1 MLNDTHLMALSQQG
15 NESLTYSALMEQAN
29 AQEAMQQAANE
40 NNLQVPKVNFYP
52 SRHADPHKA
61 RRKDIKQ
68 AYKLLTPSKR
78 HIVNPVRWA
87 LGRKY
92 NYNKQSHICV
102 IDGCDCSVLI
112 QHDNLYAKISDDDSG
127 RSLWEMYWQNPV
139 TGEPEA
145 FVAMERI
152 TSGRKMRGTY
162 CPEHMHL
169 FHLLCKW
176 ETEQDRMDESNPKR
190 LRDRVKQGVSI
201 VTVPIAT
208 MTKKDPTPTMLKK
221 YEPFFA
227 ELEKDSRKTKGIN
240 VNHYTN
246 PLTGQND
253 ITTVSFDLRI
263 FQHEMALEQQATP
276 AFQALVQQ
284 HVNNAI
290 KQNPLEQEGI
300 GIGE

>member
-1 MLNDTHLMALSQQG
+1 MILPHNSWIQ
-15 NESLTYSALMEQAN
+15 TYLC
-29 AQEAMQQAANE
+29 
-40 NNLQVPKVNFYP
+40 
-52 SRHADPHKA
+52 
-61 RRKDIKQ
+61 
-68 AYKLLTPSKR
+68 LLVTF
-78 HIVNPVRWA
+78 
-87 LGRKY
+87 
-92 NYNKQSHICV
+92 
-102 IDGCDCSVLI
+102 DGCDCSVLI

-145 FVAMERI
+145 FVAMERV

-246 PLTGQND
+246 PLTGEND